1 MEYEAHLKKN
11 TDNYEEFLV
20 EKGTKIQD
28 IFKIKAEFSNKKIGY
43 ANGSSTQLLT
53 DRFKS
58 KVNTIGIFLGTI
70 FNNENWVHFQIKK
83 K

>member
-1 MEYEAHLKKN
+1 MEYEAHLKKD

-43 ANGSSTQLLT
+43 INISKSQLNT
-53 DRFKS
+53 DRFQPRIN
-58 KVNTIGIFLGTI
+58 VLGVLLGTI
-70 FNNENWVHFQIKK
+70 FNNDSWD
-83 K
+83 